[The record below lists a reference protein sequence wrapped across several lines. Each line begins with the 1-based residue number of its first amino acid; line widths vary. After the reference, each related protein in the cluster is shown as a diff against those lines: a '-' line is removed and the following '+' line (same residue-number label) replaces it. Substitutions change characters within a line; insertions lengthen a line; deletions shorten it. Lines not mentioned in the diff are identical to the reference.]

1 MFTLSRFHKPQFWL
15 SIFKGKVGGKYLK
28 RWQVT
33 DPRTGK
39 NKWVY
44 KYKPISQRGAHEI
57 TKDRFRKVTKI
68 ADETHRAAVEKAL
81 QDGHSISMRI
91 LKDYP
96 DLVQEYNKTAKVRNF
111 DRISAKVKEAKQ
123 KVESAKQEPK
133 QTDNEKISAKDIEH
147 AFIHNSLNPSGSAKA
162 MSDMHNT
169 HISDMKNKI
178 KDKEE
183 FNQYATEYRK
193 LFDNY
198 VNARSLSFS
207 QHITGG
213 SKFDKKQSDKRYD
226 SETQALQKLNDFS
239 SKKLEEIDKENK
251 SHNTDGQDKINKNI
265 KAVQDYWNS
274 IKPGDKVHDGF
285 GHQVTVKNK
294 YQNYVVS
301 TDGTK
306 ITAEKSL
313 GDLYKY
319 LKMKLEPTKETDKP
333 AFKLETESLPVD
345 QRERNATQDLFPK
358 KPTDKI
364 VNQNYKPKAS
374 LKETTPQGLTTEV
387 KDILL
392 KEGMDSKAREF
403 TDRAMRAKDSS
414 EIMKIASE
422 YVNIPKDASAKP
434 SYNTELDKARKE
446 KDPRT
451 KWRNLKAIL
460 DKAKAENNVPE
471 GLEQEVREAGKAMLN
486 HALSGEWESKSP
498 KKEINIDSMNP
509 KRTK

>member
-1 MFTLSRFHKPQFWL
+1 MFTLSHFHKPQFWL
-15 SIFKGKVGGKYLK
+15 TIFKGKVGGKYLK

-96 DLVQEYNKTAKVRNF
+96 DLVQKYNKTAKVRNF

-123 KVESAKQEPK
+123 KIESAKDQF
-133 QTDNEKISAKDIEH
+133 SAKENDLIER
-147 AFIHNSLNPSGSAKA
+147 SLNLYNS
-162 MSDMHNT
+162 
-169 HISDMKNKI
+169 KNKNEQAKLKKQLEDGI
-178 KDKEE
+178 QSGNGSDSDARAGKELIRRINE
-183 FNQYATEYRK
+183 QE
-193 LFDNY
+193 
-198 VNARSLSFS
+198 ARS
-207 QHITGG
+207 IP
-213 SKFDKKQSDKRYD
+213 KK
-226 SETQALQKLNDFS
+226 
-239 SKKLEEIDKENK
+239 EI
-251 SHNTDGQDKINKNI
+251 
-265 KAVQDYWNS
+265 
-274 IKPGDKVHDGF
+274 P
-285 GHQVTVKNK
+285 
-294 YQNYVVS
+294 
-301 TDGTK
+301 
-306 ITAEKSL
+306 
-313 GDLYKY
+313 
-319 LKMKLEPTKETDKP
+319 KP
-333 AFKLETESLPVD
+333 AFKLEAESLPVD

-374 LKETTPQGLTTEV
+374 LKETTPQGLTTEI

-446 KDPRT
+446 KDPKT

-460 DKAKAENNVPE
+460 DKAKSENNVPE
-471 GLEQEVREAGKAMLN
+471 GLEQEVKEAGKAMLN

>member
-1 MFTLSRFHKPQFWL
+1 MFTLSHFHKPQFWL

-57 TKDRFRKVTKI
+57 TRERFRKVTKI

-96 DLVQEYNKTAKVRNF
+96 DLVQKYNKTAKVRNF

-123 KVESAKQEPK
+123 KVESAKQVNENAK
-133 QTDNEKISAKDIEH
+133 KNRQTIADVPNMKPSDFKINAKDLAIRNNEINTPTPNPYKIGDIMYDGMDDNDDTGYVYELRMVDPNEIDYNEKHTSEKDVIEMESTQKYIQWLKQGIQPMPIQVIRNVDSGKLLSVNRRRLLAAREAGVKIP
-147 AFIHNSLNPSGSAKA
+147 AFVEVGKY
-162 MSDMHNT
+162 
-169 HISDMKNKI
+169 
-178 KDKEE
+178 KD
-183 FNQYATEYRK
+183 
-193 LFDNY
+193 L
-198 VNARSLSFS
+198 
-207 QHITGG
+207 
-213 SKFDKKQSDKRYD
+213 
-226 SETQALQKLNDFS
+226 
-239 SKKLEEIDKENK
+239 
-251 SHNTDGQDKINKNI
+251 
-265 KAVQDYWNS
+265 
-274 IKPGDKVHDGF
+274 
-285 GHQVTVKNK
+285 VKNK
-294 YQNYVVS
+294 ES
-301 TDGTK
+301 K
-306 ITAEKSL
+306 PEKS
-313 GDLYKY
+313 
-319 LKMKLEPTKETDKP
+319 T
-333 AFKLETESLPVD
+333 FKLEAESLPAD
-345 QRERNATQDLFPK
+345 QREKNATQDLFAK

-364 VNQNYKPKAS
+364 VNQNFKPKAS
-374 LKETTPQGLTTEV
+374 LKETTPQGLTTEI

-403 TDRAMRAKDSS
+403 TDRAMKAKDAA
-414 EIMKIASE
+414 EILKIASE
-422 YVNIPKDASAKP
+422 YVNITKDTSAKP

-446 KDPRT
+446 KDPKT

-486 HALSGEWESKSP
+486 HALSGEWENKSP